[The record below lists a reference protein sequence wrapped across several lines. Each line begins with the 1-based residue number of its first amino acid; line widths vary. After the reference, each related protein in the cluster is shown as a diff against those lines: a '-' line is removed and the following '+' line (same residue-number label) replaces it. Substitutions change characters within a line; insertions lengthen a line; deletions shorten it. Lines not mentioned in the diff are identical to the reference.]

1 MRIKYFIIQS
11 ISSALLLVSILF
23 TGEIKTIV
31 LTLALLGSISLII
44 KIAASPFHQ
53 WFIGVTKNSGWRNG
67 LLLMTW
73 QKLAPSF
80 LLLFQLKLFI
90 LPFLFISS
98 LIGSIFQYNKSNL
111 LEILAFSSVF
121 NLRWLIIRIILNTKI
136 FLIFSLLYWISV
148 FFVVYWFFLIKK
160 SIIKDHPVNSQK
172 KWVLLLA
179 MANLA
184 GIPPLA
190 GFLAKWLV
198 FVEGAKES
206 ITFII
211 SILLVTSSINF
222 YIYLR
227 IIRNVIILKTDITTP
242 TNIKKN
248 LAHPIL
254 FRILRLTPTP
264 LLFVLGYAW
273 IKGLFW

>member
-1 MRIKYFIIQS
+1 
-11 ISSALLLVSILF
+11 
-23 TGEIKTIV
+23 
-31 LTLALLGSISLII
+31 
-44 KIAASPFHQ
+44 
-53 WFIGVTKNSGWRNG
+53 
-67 LLLMTW
+67 
-73 QKLAPSF
+73 
-80 LLLFQLKLFI
+80 
-90 LPFLFISS
+90 
-98 LIGSIFQYNKSNL
+98 
-111 LEILAFSSVF
+111 
-121 NLRWLIIRIILNTKI
+121 
-136 FLIFSLLYWISV
+136 
-148 FFVVYWFFLIKK
+148 
-160 SIIKDHPVNSQK
+160 
-172 KWVLLLA
+172 